1 MSGGGHIELERTVS
15 SITIGSR
22 HRTDLGD
29 IDALAASIDRDGLL
43 QPITITPEGV
53 LVCGRR
59 RLAAIQKLGWRTV
72 NVWVRSGISDRLGH
86 LLAEQDDNLLHK
98 DLTPLEA
105 ASLYRELK
113 ELLAEDAARR
123 QEATRFGATARPA
136 MPPGTDRTDG
146 DGKFPAPA
154 GETRQQAAAMI
165 PGAASYRTLDK
176 IEFIQQT
183 AARDDLDAP
192 SREIVNQ
199 ALEKIETGAPVHPLF
214 EQVRELTGDTTA
226 SKDAELDRLA
236 QEAIARAKTAT
247 KHKKPA
253 APVPG
258 GGRTVWTTRSFVV
271 IWSELADWWTHYDP
285 QVLARELTD
294 EQVEMF
300 LAIAAGTDQF
310 ANDLAAARTEPAP
323 DRDEPEPAGTVRHLR
338 AL

>member
-1 MSGGGHIELERTVS
+1 MTGGHIELERAVS
-15 SITIGSR
+15 SIIVGNR

-43 QPITITPEGV
+43 QPLTITPEGV

-86 LLAEQDDNLLHK
+86 LLAEQDDNVLHK

-105 ASLYRELK
+105 VSLYRELK

-123 QEATRFGATARPA
+123 QKASRFGADQPSEEG
-136 MPPGTDRTDG
+136 MDG
-146 DGKFPAPA
+146 RGNFPAPSAA

-183 AARDDLDAP
+183 ATRDDLTDET
-192 SREIVNQ
+192 RKKVTE
-199 ALEKIETGAPVHPLF
+199 ALAQIETGAPVHPLF
-214 EQVRELTGDTTA
+214 EEIRALTGDGQDTER
-226 SKDAELDRLA
+226 DADLDRMA
-236 QEAIARAKTAT
+236 QEAIARAKAA
-247 KHKKPA
+247 KPNRRTTVSA
-253 APVPG
+253 APRPV
-258 GGRTVWTTRSFVV
+258 VWTTRSFVV
-271 IWSELADWWTHYDP
+271 IWSELQDWWTHYDP
-285 QVLARELTD
+285 TQLAAELTG
-294 EQVEMF
+294 EQIEMF
-300 LAIAAGTDQF
+300 LTIAAGTDQF
-310 ANDLAAARTEPAP
+310 ANDLAAARTDPASRKSEGGDP
-323 DRDEPEPAGTVRHLR
+323 TGEVRHLR